1 MPTTSGMRRRGY
13 TPQALRNFCDGLAVA
28 KTDGTVDMAQLE
40 YEIRSDLNDN
50 GLRAMCVL
58 NPVKVTLE
66 NYQGTEV
73 LEVANHP
80 QKEEAG
86 KRDIPFSN
94 SLYIDRADFSTDT
107 TLGRK
112 KFKRLV
118 LGDYVRLR
126 GAYVIQA
133 TDVVQDSNGDITEIK
148 AVVVEGTLGTN
159 PPAEQKPRG
168 VIHWVDATTAKEVEV
183 RLYDRLFTVENPD
196 KAEGGYLSVINPES
210 LVSIKAM
217 LEPAACNCAPE
228 TGFQFEREGYFT
240 ADRYDH
246 SAQTPVFNKTIG
258 LREGN

>member
-1 MPTTSGMRRRGY
+1 MPTISGMRRRGY
-13 TPQALRNFCDGLAVA
+13 KPEALRNFCDGLAVA
-28 KTDGTVDMAQLE
+28 KTDGTVDIAQLE

-50 GLRAMCVL
+50 ALRAMCVL
-58 NPVKVTLE
+58 NPVKVILE
-66 NYQGTEV
+66 NYEQNEI

-86 KRDIPFSN
+86 KREIPFSN
-94 SLYIDRADFSTDT
+94 ELYIDRADFSEDT

-133 TDVVQDSNGDITEIK
+133 TDVVKDANGDITEIK
-148 AVVVEGTLGTN
+148 AQLVEGTLGEN

-168 VIHWVDATTAKEVEV
+168 VIHWVDAKTAREVEV
-183 RLYDRLFTVENPD
+183 RVYDRLFTAENPD
-196 KAEGGYLSVINPES
+196 KAEEGYLSVINPES
-210 LVSIKAM
+210 LVTIKAL
-217 LEPAACNCAPE
+217 LEPAACDCAPE
-228 TGFQFEREGYFT
+228 TGFQFEREGYYT
-240 ADRYDH
+240 ADRFDH
-246 SAQTPVFNKTIG
+246 TPEKPVFNKTIG